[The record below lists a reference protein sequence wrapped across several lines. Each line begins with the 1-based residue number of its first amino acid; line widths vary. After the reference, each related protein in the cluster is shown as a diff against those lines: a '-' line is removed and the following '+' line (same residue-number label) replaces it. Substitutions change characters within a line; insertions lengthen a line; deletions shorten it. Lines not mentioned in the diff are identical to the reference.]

1 MKKAK
6 NREVEEE
13 KDTKEEEEE
22 EKEEEVKLKC
32 TSFFNSLVRNIMES

>member
-13 KDTKEEEEE
+13 KDTKEEEE
-22 EKEEEVKLKC
+22 VKLKF
-32 TSFFNSLVRNIMES
+32 TSFFNSLVRNIMESWCHE